1 MQHPLF
7 IQCATNAA
15 AAQEPELAKKLDEIA
30 KANGNAVLENAVK
43 NGAEMVITACPLCMY
58 NLNKNATDYD
68 VPVKYFTEVLAEAL
82 GLIGE

>member
-1 MQHPLF
+1 MTVENKGFAQKQAQK
-7 IQCATNAA
+7 IVDNAKPA
-15 AAQEPELAKKLDEIA
+15 
-30 KANGNAVLENAVK
+30 
-43 NGAEMVITACPLCMY
+43 GAEALITACPLCMY

>member
-1 MQHPLF
+1 MQHLLF
-7 IQCATNAA
+7 IQCVTNAVA
-15 AAQEPELAKKLDEIA
+15 ATPPLENKEIA
-30 KANGNAVLENAVK
+30 KSKGNAVLENAVK